1 MTEVTE
7 RIDYGVLKTMVFMH
21 ALGVKWYMNESDK
34 KCYTTVNM
42 SLKFLSRYHKKHI
55 MLSCHTTVAT

>member
-34 KCYTTVNM
+34 KCYSQYV
-42 SLKFLSRYHKKHI
+42 SE
-55 MLSCHTTVAT
+55 VP